1 MAMVMQ
7 SQLSERM
14 AYEFCV
20 CVCNSVQCTEDERLV
35 QYVKEKEKIRKE
47 IKVVCIV
54 SLIRV
59 CFWQV
64 VRGVG
69 GGVESGVIQVGMI

>member
-1 MAMVMQ
+1 MVMVMQ

-20 CVCNSVQCTEDERLV
+20 CVCNSVQCTEDERQV

-47 IKVVCIV
+47 IKFVCIV
-54 SLIRV
+54 SLFFRV
-59 CFWQV
+59 CLASGA
-64 VRGVG
+64 VRGWR
-69 GGVESGVIQVGMI
+69 GVEPRII

>member
-1 MAMVMQ
+1 MCGDGDGVAVEQ
-7 SQLSERM
+7 M

-54 SLIRV
+54 FLKFR
-59 CFWQV
+59 C
-64 VRGVG
+64 GA
-69 GGVESGVIQVGMI
+69 GMQC